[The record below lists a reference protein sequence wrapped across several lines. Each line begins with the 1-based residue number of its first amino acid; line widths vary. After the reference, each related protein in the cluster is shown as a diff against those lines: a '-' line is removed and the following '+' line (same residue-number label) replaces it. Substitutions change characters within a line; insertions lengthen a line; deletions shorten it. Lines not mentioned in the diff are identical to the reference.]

1 MAWSGRGEI
10 MEKGVGHDQG
20 TLLVG
25 SSQGGYTGVG
35 PPPPAIPFM
44 PPLPTREARN
54 FHFT

>member
-1 MAWSGRGEI
+1 